1 MVMHTPSATLLRSKR
16 LRASLHWF
24 MHSVVYFMA
33 TLAAL
38 ALFYILLVLAE
49 SGWYAVTGHSVSVWA
64 MALAALLASLFFSP
78 MVHGLQRFID
88 ALFYRKR
95 INTLQAIRE
104 LGAGDLARL
113 PEESIEASL
122 LQHMA
127 DIFQRQPILLDENGR
142 MFSYPLGSPD
152 PQRGDDVY
160 EIVLPMEYHQT
171 NAVLY
176 LGPRRDGWMADAQE
190 MENIKSIVRFA
201 GMSLEHA
208 RLTRQQVAAARLDS
222 LVRVTAQLHSHDLK
236 NRLHDLSFLAHHM
249 DSGKLDE
256 EDIRRMTDA
265 IRKVVGRMQSVME
278 RMADPNAPIHPQL
291 KACDVQQLLQQLV
304 GDHLWPEGI
313 KVEQR
318 LDASGL
324 AMIDAALFESV
335 MNNLFDNAV
344 QAMDKQGLLQLS
356 LSIDDSWLRIAVCD
370 HGYGMEPAFVEH
382 QLFRL
387 FVSSKTHGLGIGLYL
402 SQRMIA
408 ALGGELRAES
418 EGKGKGST
426 FIIRLPLWQDVRN
439 DE

>member
-1 MVMHTPSATLLRSKR
+1 
-16 LRASLHWF
+16 
-24 MHSVVYFMA
+24 MA

-38 ALFYILLVLAE
+38 ALFYVLLVLAE
-49 SGWYAVTGHSVSVWA
+49 SGWYAITGHSVSVWA

-88 ALFYRKR
+88 AVFYRKR

-104 LGAGDLARL
+104 LGAGGLARL
-113 PEESIEASL
+113 PEESIENAL

-127 DIFQRQPILLDENGR
+127 DIFQREPILLDERGR
-142 MFSYPLGSPD
+142 VFSYPPDSPPSID
-152 PQRGDDVY
+152 DDVY
-160 EIVLPMEYHQT
+160 EIILPMEYHQT
-171 NAVLY
+171 TALLY
-176 LGPRRDGWMADAQE
+176 LGPRRDGWMADAHE

-256 EDIRRMTDA
+256 DEIRHMTDA
-265 IRKVVGRMQSVME
+265 IRKVVGRMQSVMQ
-278 RMADPNAPIHPQL
+278 RMADPNAPIHPRL
-291 KACDVQQLLQQLV
+291 KACDVRQLLQQLV
-304 GDHLWPEGI
+304 RDHLWPEGI
-313 KVEQR
+313 KVEQHI
-318 LDASGL
+318 DAPGL
-324 AMIDAALFESV
+324 AMIDAALFEAV

-356 LSIDDSWLRIAVCD
+356 LSLEDTWLRIEVRD
-370 HGYGMEPAFVEH
+370 HGYGMEPAFVKH

-387 FVSSKTHGLGIGLYL
+387 FVSSKAHGLGIGLYL

-408 ALGGELRAES
+408 ALGGELSAES

-426 FIIRLPLWQDVRN
+426 FIIRLPLWQDARN
-439 DE
+439 D

>member
-1 MVMHTPSATLLRSKR
+1 
-16 LRASLHWF
+16 
-24 MHSVVYFMA
+24 MA

-38 ALFYILLVLAE
+38 ALFYVLLVLAE
-49 SGWYAVTGHSVSVWA
+49 SGWYAITGHSVSVWA

-88 ALFYRKR
+88 AVFYRKR

-113 PEESIEASL
+113 PEAAIERSL

-127 DIFQRQPILLDENGR
+127 DIFQREPVLLDESGR
-142 MFSYPLGSPD
+142 VFSYPPNSPAATD
-152 PQRGDDVY
+152 SEVY
-160 EIVLPMEYHQT
+160 EIILPMEYHQT
-171 NAVLY
+171 TALLY

-208 RLTRQQVAAARLDS
+208 RLTQQQVAAARLDS

-236 NRLHDLSFLAHHM
+236 NRLHDLAFLAHHM

-256 EDIRRMTDA
+256 EEIRHMTDA
-265 IRKVVGRMQSVME
+265 IRKVVGRMQSVMQ
-278 RMADPNAPIHPQL
+278 RMADPNAPIHPRL

-304 GDHLWPEGI
+304 QNHLWPEGI

-318 LDASGL
+318 FDVSAL
-324 AMIDAALFESV
+324 AMIDAALFETV

-356 LSIDDSWLRIAVCD
+356 LSLDGDMLRIAVRD
-370 HGYGMEPAFVEH
+370 HGAGMEADFIEH

-387 FVSSKTHGLGIGLYL
+387 FVSSKAHGLGIGLYL
-402 SQRMIA
+402 SQRMIS
-408 ALGGELRAES
+408 ALGGELYAES

-426 FIIRLPLWQDVRN
+426 FIIRLPLWQDGRN
-439 DE
+439 D